1 MNPVYIVLI
10 VVGALL
16 LLVAS
21 LYLFAIKPRRKR
33 KEMDK
38 FKGWRYAHRGL
49 HNEKASENSMTAFEN
64 AIKKG
69 YGIEIDVR
77 FSKDGELVVFHDET
91 LKRVCGIDKRV
102 VDLTVAELKEI
113 KLGNTEDTIPTFKE
127 FLEFVDGRAPLLIEI
142 KQDQGEGNV
151 AFGACQVLKEYKGDY
166 MLQSFNPLAIKTVKR
181 ELPCAVRGILSDNYM
196 RDEKRRGMLYRL
208 LKNLMFNFLC
218 RPDFIAFNHEE
229 IQNSFTVRLV
239 KRLFKPTLFAW
250 TVRSADDEKSAYNK
264 GFDVI
269 IFENF
274 EA

>member
-1 MNPVYIVLI
+1 MNPIYIVLI
-10 VVGALL
+10 VIGALL
-16 LLVAS
+16 LLATA

-38 FKGWRYAHRGL
+38 FKGYRFAHRGF
-49 HNEKASENSMTAFEN
+49 HGEGAEENSLTAFEN

-77 FSKDGELVVFHDET
+77 FSKDGELMVFHDET

-102 VDLTVAELKEI
+102 VDMTADELRMI

-127 FLEFVDGRAPLLIEI
+127 LLEFIDGRAPLLIEI

-151 AFGACQVLKEYKGDY
+151 ALATCQALKDYKGEY
-166 MLQSFNPLAIKTVKR
+166 LLQSFNPLAIKTARK
-181 ELPCAVRGILSDNYM
+181 ELPSAVRGILSDNYM
-196 RDEKRRGMLYRL
+196 RDPSRRGILYRL
-208 LKNLMFNFLC
+208 LKNLMLNFLC
-218 RPDFIAFNHEE
+218 RPDFISFNHEE
-229 IQNSFTVRLV
+229 IGNSFTARLV
-239 KRLFKPTLFAW
+239 KKLYKPTFFAW
-250 TVRSADDEKSAYNK
+250 TVRSAEAEKSAYEK

-269 IFENF
+269 IFENY